1 MNDKRIF
8 ELTGIKVIKEIEY
21 ESKLL
26 IINNIT
32 NLLTQKI
39 KTINYRQIKEKLL
52 DTPIYLAE
60 VPEQYY
66 GVVYLHDNSTI
77 YIDSTIDVL
86 ELSETVI
93 HEFIHAIQ
101 TKKDKKNNN

>member
-39 KTINYRQIKEKLL
+39 KTINYRQIKEKL
-52 DTPIYLAE
+52 
-60 VPEQYY
+60 
-66 GVVYLHDNSTI
+66 
-77 YIDSTIDVL
+77 
-86 ELSETVI
+86 
-93 HEFIHAIQ
+93 
-101 TKKDKKNNN
+101 

>member
-77 YIDSTIDVL
+77 YIPKEVYADSEFKRKVDYFKKRID
-86 ELSETVI
+86 E
-93 HEFIHAIQ
+93 
-101 TKKDKKNNN
+101 KNPLT